1 VRKPGAK
8 AGFFGAR
15 NQATIW
21 RAPSPKIVAAGPAD
35 AKVDHP
41 TQKPVLLFEVPIA
54 NHLRGSDSVYDP
66 CVGSGTA
73 IIAAERLGRRCLALE
88 IDPKYAQIAIERWQ
102 AYTGERAV
110 CEGAA

>member
-1 VRKPGAK
+1 MRKHGAK
-8 AGFFGAR
+8 VGFFWAN
-15 NQATIW
+15 NQTTIW
-21 RAPSPKIVAAGPAD
+21 SAPSPKVVAEGHAD

-41 TQKPVLLFEVPIA
+41 TKKPVLLSEIPIA
-54 NHLRGSDSVYDP
+54 NHLRGDDAVYDP
-66 CVGSGTA
+66 AVGSGTT

-110 CEGAA
+110 CEAAA